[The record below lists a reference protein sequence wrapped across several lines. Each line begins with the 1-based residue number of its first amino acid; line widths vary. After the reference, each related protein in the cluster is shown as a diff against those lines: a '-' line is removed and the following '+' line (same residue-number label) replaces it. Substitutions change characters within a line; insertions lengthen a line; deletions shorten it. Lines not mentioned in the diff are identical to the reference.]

1 MDAVRV
7 AISMVL
13 SLSCILFNVDL
24 CRLGIARFCRASHH
38 NIIRKLLPPSLSA
51 SEAALKVSWSAGSR
65 APGNDDL
72 EYSPARARACVYVWR
87 WFVKPG
93 MCRTSLRSSA
103 FITNRLNRVND
114 LKPKSEDAPGS
125 SDRRH
130 FRPLL
135 SYLVSLITLALR

>member
-1 MDAVRV
+1 MDAARV
-7 AISMVL
+7 AISTVL
-13 SLSCILFNVDL
+13 SLSCVLFNVDL
-24 CRLGIARFCRASHH
+24 CRLGITRFCRASHH
-38 NIIRKLLPPSLSA
+38 DIIRKLLSPSFPLST
-51 SEAALKVSWSAGSR
+51 SEATLKVSWSAGNR

-114 LKPKSEDAPGS
+114 LKPKSGDAPGN
-125 SDRRH
+125 SDRRN

-135 SYLVSLITLALR
+135 SYLVSLIT